1 MDRFANG
8 SRAVVGSGG
17 SLTLE
22 PSRPRAGI
30 ALGWVYVPL
39 LIAVLAM
46 AAAALGGCASQKSG
60 PGVECDQCAL
70 SETSPS
76 ALAPGGVA
84 QVASAEGGQRASNQ
98 PTQMDPGAR
107 GVHTVLSR
115 GTGANTDSS
124 TTTETRSQAGAP
136 SVNQGL
142 ILPTAAENGGGS
154 GASNEAAKTVAAIRE
169 MLRLEYATKGPGPGT
184 EALFK
189 QLADAQLALAAAEQ
203 GARPQITYN
212 LQNAVSTQTVANGS
226 KSGGGDNQ
234 DAVQVPK
241 STSLTRTIKA
251 PGAAAVEQPEPAAPA
266 PAPPAPPVPAPET
279 PAPGMQ

>member
-8 SRAVVGSGG
+8 SRAVAGRGG
-17 SLTLE
+17 ALTLE

-39 LIAVLAM
+39 LVVVLAM
-46 AAAALGGCASQKSG
+46 AAAALGGCASQKAG
-60 PGVECDQCAL
+60 PGVECDECAQA
-70 SETSPS
+70 EVNPS
-76 ALAPGGVA
+76 ALVPGGIA
-84 QVASAEGGQRASNQ
+84 QAAAAEGGQRASNQ

-142 ILPTAAENGGGS
+142 ILPTS
-154 GASNEAAKTVAAIRE
+154 ASNEAGG
-169 MLRLEYATKGPGPGT
+169 GPG
-184 EALFK
+184 
-189 QLADAQLALAAAEQ
+189 LATQRAASIVSTLEGALAAALHPIPPEPYDS
-203 GARPQITYN
+203 ARVASILAALSDAQKALSAASSSDRPNVTNVYN
-212 LQNAVSTQTVANGS
+212 LQGAVSNQVVANGS
-226 KSGGGDNQ
+226 KSGGGDG
-234 DAVQVPK
+234 DSISLPK
-241 STSLTRTIKA
+241 TPTARAARA
-251 PGAAAVEQPEPAAPA
+251 PGAPTVEQPEPAAPA
-266 PAPPAPPVPAPET
+266 Q